1 MSFISYVLTLEG
13 SIRSQR
19 LVNQSRELGLHLNL
33 CMGLKGSEFTEDE
46 FKTLAPVKQAEFL
59 LGRRIG
65 RNELACLLG
74 HLKIYR
80 KFLDETSAS
89 WCLVLEDDAEI
100 NPKLLEFLWHT
111 SKFPSNSI
119 IHLAPQ
125 QDITNFVLQ
134 TLTIDDVYSSFII
147 NKVLDFVP
155 RTHGYLIDRTA
166 ASTAIKSSKANN
178 YYFTADW
185 PFNWV
190 RKVNFWVTS
199 DTYVNILD
207 GDFGSAIYQERSILE
222 STRERELFMR
232 ALSRVRFLNWA
243 FNGLG
248 ITAIYGKSIGIP
260 FKVTYQE
267 LFLMSLKRKK
277 YKYQVK

>member
-1 MSFISYVLTLEG
+1 MGFK
-13 SIRSQR
+13 
-19 LVNQSRELGLHLNL
+19 GL
-33 CMGLKGSEFTEDE
+33 EFTEDE
-46 FKTLAPVKQAEFL
+46 FETLAPAKQAAFL

-80 KFLDETSAS
+80 KFLGETSAS

-100 NPKLLEFLWHT
+100 NPRLLEFLRHT

-125 QDITNFVLQ
+125 QDIPNFVLQ
-134 TLTIDDVYSSFII
+134 TLSIYDVDSSSII
-147 NKVLDFVP
+147 KKVLDFVP

-185 PFNWV
+185 PFNWI

-199 DTYVNILD
+199 DTYVNVLD
-207 GDFGSAIYQERSILE
+207 GDFESDIHQERCILE
-222 STRERELFMR
+222 RAREREPFMR
-232 ALSRVRFLNWA
+232 VLSRIRFLNWA

-267 LFLMSLKRKK
+267 LFLMPLKRKK